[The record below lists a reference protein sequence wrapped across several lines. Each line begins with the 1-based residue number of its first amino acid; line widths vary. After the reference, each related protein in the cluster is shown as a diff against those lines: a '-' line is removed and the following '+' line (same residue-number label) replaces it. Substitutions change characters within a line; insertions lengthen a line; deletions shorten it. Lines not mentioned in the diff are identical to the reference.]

1 MVLCQCYRACRTVRP
16 MDQPWARLY
25 REPTRRRWRLGAGCT
40 GRGRAG
46 RRLFF
51 VTPALIGLAL
61 ATAACGSTKAG
72 IASSSS
78 TGPGGSSN
86 AGGTRSSQSTN
97 SPSAV
102 GFSHCMRSHGVP
114 NFPDPTDDGAL
125 PKVSPPQLG
134 VSSSL
139 FNVAERACQ
148 DLLPAGTDDVFPA
161 GEVQQLLTGMLMFSQ
176 CMRSDGVPN
185 WPDPTTDPE
194 GRPEFPLS
202 NVPGTDRSYWH
213 SARITHEL
221 EQCQHLLPPAL
232 GGTPIG

>member
-1 MVLCQCYRACRTVRP
+1 MGRSR
-16 MDQPWARLY
+16 ARLY
-25 REPTRRRWRLGAGCT
+25 RDPRRRLWRIAAGGT
-40 GRGRAG
+40 GRGRPG
-46 RRLFF
+46 QRLLF
-51 VTPALIGLAL
+51 VTAALIGLAL
-61 ATAACGSTKAG
+61 AIVACGSTKAG
-72 IASSSS
+72 TASPSS
-78 TGPGGSSN
+78 TRPVGSPN
-86 AGGTRSSQSTN
+86 GRATTSSQTMN

-102 GFSHCMRSHGVP
+102 GFSHCMRSHRVP
-114 NFPDPTDDGAL
+114 NFPDPTGNGAL

-134 VSSSL
+134 VSSSE

-148 DLLPAGTDDVFPA
+148 DLLPAGTDDVFPS
-161 GEVQQLLTGMLMFSQ
+161 GEVQQLLTGMLRFSR

-213 SARITHEL
+213 SPRVTHEV